1 MEMTDKLEVTY
12 KSLCMTIECPI
23 ELHNVKATAHIMVR
37 LGKNETDLSLD
48 MDIDDVDYQDIEFM
62 GKKHRSTYENY
73 KKFTASFK
81 ELTGMDI
88 INEFDDYMNLHFPK
102 ETLLKYLI
110 ETNNTNL

>member
-62 GKKHRSTYENY
+62 GKKHHSTYENY
-73 KKFTASFK
+73 KKFTALFK